1 MLLQAHSFIVFLHPN
16 AAMQRQLIDLN
27 PFHETEC
34 QTAVVQEQ
42 ARKYFC
48 LATKSMKSVS
58 VLVFWYS
65 RGWVSVTRKNPKA
78 ISWLNLKNMPR
89 QFHLTS
95 MQQTTNR
102 HCLFNYTLILECN
115 RKTSDDIL
123 HNTLHKLVPS
133 VVVRV
138 QSGSVLPSFRLSL
151 QAQPL
156 LLLMALSLRSD
167 KPCRQSSIRT
177 TSSRFLERG
186 GGLYCTLKDKERRPR
201 LTSESSRMPLLSLQ
215 FVVLWASFKNDKSCI
230 FFN

>member
-1 MLLQAHSFIVFLHPN
+1 
-16 AAMQRQLIDLN
+16 
-27 PFHETEC
+27 
-34 QTAVVQEQ
+34 
-42 ARKYFC
+42 
-48 LATKSMKSVS
+48 
-58 VLVFWYS
+58 
-65 RGWVSVTRKNPKA
+65 
-78 ISWLNLKNMPR
+78 MPR

>member
-48 LATKSMKSVS
+48 LTTKSMKSVS

-65 RGWVSVTRKNPKA
+65 GGWVSVTRKNPKA
-78 ISWLNLKNMPR
+78 ISWFNLKNMPR

-102 HCLFNYTLILECN
+102 HCFFNYTLILECN
-115 RKTSDDIL
+115 RKQVTALCTTLYTNLSSVLLCESSLAVCCRLSGCPCRLRLCCCWWHCPYGQTSRAD
-123 HNTLHKLVPS
+123 KA
-133 VVVRV
+133 
-138 QSGSVLPSFRLSL
+138 QSGQLPLGFWRG
-151 QAQPL
+151 
-156 LLLMALSLRSD
+156 
-167 KPCRQSSIRT
+167 
-177 TSSRFLERG
+177 G

-201 LTSESSRMPLLSLQ
+201 LTSESSQMPLLALH
-215 FVVLWASFKNDKSCI
+215 FVVLGASLKNDGSHI